1 MEETNTLTSSFTI
14 FLIGE
19 KKIMVEFYSFEN
31 QIAIIFMKPIK
42 VRTLLKVKKMVGII
56 MKYEELSLKE
66 AMKESKLSK
75 NYISLVY

>member
-14 FLIGE
+14 FVIGE

>member
-14 FLIGE
+14 FVIGE

-31 QIAIIFMKPIK
+31 QIAIIFMKSIK